1 METALLR
8 YCVNFSGHKKI
19 AAHQRSD
26 SEIPRGC
33 EEERCAKVKV
43 LRRRSVMAS
52 GFSLASLTAL
62 GVPGEGLAVVK
73 QGLLAGRVPGLSEP
87 DDDGSFHSLSLFS
100 LRLLLLVFLLKTSV
114 RL

>member
-8 YCVNFSGHKKI
+8 YCINFSGHKKI

-26 SEIPRGC
+26 SDSNIPRGC
-33 EEERCAKVKV
+33 EDERCAKVTV

-52 GFSLASLTAL
+52 GFSLVSSTAL
-62 GVPGEGLAVVK
+62 GFPGEALAVVK

-87 DDDGSFHSLSLFS
+87 DDDGSFHSFS
-100 LRLLLLVFLLKTSV
+100 LYVWLD
-114 RL
+114 